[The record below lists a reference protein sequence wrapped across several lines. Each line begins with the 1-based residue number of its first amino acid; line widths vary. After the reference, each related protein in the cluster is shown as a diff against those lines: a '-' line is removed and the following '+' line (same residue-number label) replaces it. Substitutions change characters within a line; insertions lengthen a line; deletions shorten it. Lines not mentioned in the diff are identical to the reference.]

1 MSWGMGPAVIR
12 STGADNSFP
21 GALEH
26 REGDLCA
33 RGPGLGSGP
42 RMSCTEGWSA
52 LSPELLSDLL
62 LQEALLLALH
72 PQLIVRGPTQL
83 ETQVGGG

>member
-33 RGPGLGSGP
+33 RGPGLGSLVTRASLRPPAAG
-42 RMSCTEGWSA
+42 A
-52 LSPELLSDLL
+52 
-62 LQEALLLALH
+62 LLALH
-72 PQLIVRGPTQL
+72 PP
-83 ETQVGGG
+83 